1 MAFYSVSG
9 RSSGQLQVNPDPF
22 VPTQDPNGPR
32 FDPPGGVGSGVYDVE
47 SNTYLAGDSRAI
59 HRWSKSAQ
67 NWVKAHKEDFG
78 RFFYDASGLI
88 GQAIAKRM
96 TGPDG
101 NLTATG
107 NVLNTVSIAAGG
119 LRGAQTMYNAYQN
132 GQPVGIAGGAA
143 TLAGAAYYGYGNSS
157 TLTSAQQLAA
167 QSTGSAVWGSGVALS
182 YTGRQNPAP
191 SQSTPSSTSS
201 AAYMS
206 SPYTQGQGQQGQGQP
221 LPHRGR
227 SSNQS
232 SGAVPQQPPRRS
244 GSPSPGR

>member
-47 SNTYLAGDSRAI
+47 SNTYLARDNNAI
-59 HRWSKSAQ
+59 HRWSASAQ
-67 NWVKAHKEDFG
+67 NWVKNHKSDVA

-96 TGPDG
+96 TDHDG

-132 GQPVGIAGGAA
+132 SQPLGVAGGAA
-143 TLAGAAYYGYGNSS
+143 TLAGAAYYAYGNSS

-167 QSTGSAVWGSGVALS
+167 QSTGSAVWGSGVAFS
-182 YTGRQNPAP
+182 YTGQQNPAP
-191 SQSTPSSTSS
+191 SSSSSSTTSS

-206 SPYTQGQGQQGQGQP
+206 SPYAQGQGQGQP

-227 SSNQS
+227 SSGQS
-232 SGAVPQQPPRRS
+232 SGAVPPQPPRRS